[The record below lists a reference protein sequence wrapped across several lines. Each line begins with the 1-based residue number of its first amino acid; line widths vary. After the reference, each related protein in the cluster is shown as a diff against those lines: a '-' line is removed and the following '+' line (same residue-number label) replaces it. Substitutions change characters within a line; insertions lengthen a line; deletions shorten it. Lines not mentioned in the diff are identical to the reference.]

1 MISHVVI
8 NKGKIETIAQG
19 NIWATL
25 KQRVKNEI
33 VAMLAGT
40 LLGYLRYSHQD
51 WAGCLAS
58 MATISFFTLCF
69 KVALIFPWAIVSI
82 LP

>member
-1 MISHVVI
+1 M
-8 NKGKIETIAQG
+8 G
-19 NIWATL
+19 NFKTT
-25 KQRVKNEI
+25 VKNEI

-51 WAGCLAS
+51 LAGCLAS

-69 KVALIFPWAIVSI
+69 KIAHIFPWAIVSI
-82 LP
+82 FP